1 MLDNLKNYN
10 IILASQSPRRQEL
23 LKGLDIP
30 FRVKLIDGLEEIYP
44 THLKGADIPLFL
56 AELKASAYLAEMD
69 EQTLLITAD
78 TIVWCEDEQ
87 LGKPIDLA
95 DAKQMLQ
102 KLSGKTHEVFTGV
115 CVQTKNKKVSF
126 TSVSKV
132 TFSDLSI
139 DEIDYYLS
147 KYEPLDKAGS
157 YGVQE
162 WIGYVAVEHLEGSY
176 FNVMG
181 LPIHKLYEV
190 LKEF

>member
-30 FRVKLIDGLEEIYP
+30 FSIRVIDGLEEVYP
-44 THLKGADIPLFL
+44 LHLQAGDIPLFL
-56 AELKASAYLAEMD
+56 AELKASAYLNSMD
-69 EQTLLITAD
+69 NNTMLITAD
-78 TIVWCEDEQ
+78 TIVWCEQ
-87 LGKPIDLA
+87 QVLGKPVDFA

-102 KLSGKTHEVFTGV
+102 MLSGKTHEVYTGV
-115 CVQTKNKKVSF
+115 CVQTKTKKESF
-126 TSVSKV
+126 ISVSKV
-132 TFSDLSI
+132 TFSDLTEA
-139 DEIDYYLS
+139 EIDYYLS
-147 KYEPLDKAGS
+147 KYKPFDKAGS

-162 WIGYVAVEHLEGSY
+162 WIGYVAVAHLEGSY

-190 LKEF
+190 LKAF